1 MDMNK
6 LKMPLKKGLPYFI
19 TIVLTY
25 FFLVLIAGINGVNF
39 NIPIDFNWDSTLF
52 LVNIKSFFA
61 SEWRIFDTIKNSA
74 LSAPSGL
81 NMGAFPSADLNLI
94 LIVLKAFA
102 IFKVNFITSIN
113 IYFFLTF
120 FLTSIISLYVL
131 KKLSVPNNIAICAS
145 VLYSFMPYHFLR
157 EVKHIVLASYF
168 LIPLM
173 VLALFYLWQK
183 KPLFYKKIDELWRID
198 LLNKKA
204 IFVYILLVLTAI
216 SSVYYNLFFMFFLLI
231 VGLSASFYHKN
242 YRHFTSSA
250 IAVVILLFL
259 TFINFLPN
267 IIYIKNNPAENYTQ
281 RSFAQTEYYGLKVP
295 QMLLPIDNHPLETIA
310 TIKNKYNEG
319 ALYVNESSM
328 ASLGFLLSISFVALL
343 FNFLFLRKD
352 KFDSF
357 QKLAFLSIASVL
369 LAVSGGFL
377 SYFAFLGL
385 TQLRSCNRISIF
397 IAFFALVAVCLFFKQ
412 ILKKYNNRLS
422 LSLIVFVF
430 IVALFDVASPSYNFE
445 YKQNQI
451 KNEVYS
457 LLSLVDHIESQ
468 SSEKIKVFTLP
479 YLDFP
484 EGRPQYAM
492 YDYELAKP
500 AVYSSRVHYSYG
512 ALKGSYLDNKYK
524 MYSKLN
530 SKDLVEVLKKD
541 GFGGILIDAKGYY
554 QYPSELLNLSKILG
568 EPYVTSDN
576 VWIYY
581 KL

>member
-74 LSAPSGL
+74 LSAPIGL

-198 LLNKKA
+198 LLNKNCF
-204 IFVYILLVLTAI
+204 FVYILLVLTAI

-343 FNFLFLRKD
+343 FNFLFLRKN

-357 QKLAFLSIASVL
+357 QKLAFLSLASVL

-468 SSEKIKVFTLP
+468 SPDEIKVFTLP

-500 AVYSSRVHYSYG
+500 AVYSSRVQYSYG
-512 ALKGSYLDNKYK
+512 ALKGSYLDDKYK

-541 GFGGILIDAKGYY
+541 GFSGILIDAKGYY
-554 QYPSELLNLSKILG
+554 PYPSELLNLSKILG